1 MCSSS
6 FQPSFLT
13 VFPFYIQ
20 KNSGTAFL
28 IHPEMGVTKRLT
40 LDVREL
46 TRALAE
52 IILDI
57 KPGGLNNH
65 HVLVMQPV
73 SHVHVTTSEFPIPLS
88 EYQDGTKII
97 CLPTTDT
104 SNNSLF
110 RMPSDR
116 ASGAGA
122 FSPPENLDIKPVLTP
137 RSMDSTMGASADCP
151 ITLDEDSDSETGTPA
166 INAPVSKV
174 TVDVPP
180 ATASVA
186 SDTPVSKDTVD
197 DPPATASVATAT
209 PTPDFS
215 NKTYENDTFDEAS
228 AAALQD
234 MMTLLK
240 ETKNATVLSE
250 FFCAKQRFLVAER
263 PSLPEPFA
271 IYAIA
276 SSDIQNPSVRSK
288 AVDTIA
294 YSKSITRV
302 KSDGALV
309 KDHRISVRTS
319 TCVGARECPNLDC
332 SHFLT
337 FAKPNT
343 TNFKTSMSKE
353 SLHIVVCLSCKTPV
367 PPKVSLYISHSLNM
381 PPYAMFWLLYYL

>member
-1 MCSSS
+1 
-6 FQPSFLT
+6 
-13 VFPFYIQ
+13 
-20 KNSGTAFL
+20 
-28 IHPEMGVTKRLT
+28 MGVTKRLT
-40 LDVREL
+40 LNVREL

-151 ITLDEDSDSETGTPA
+151 ITLDEDSDSETDTPA
-166 INAPVSKV
+166 INASVSKV

-186 SDTPVSKDTVD
+186 TDTPLSKNTIAGHNRWM
-197 DPPATASVATAT
+197 PI
-209 PTPDFS
+209 PDFS

-240 ETKNATVLSE
+240 ETKNATVNE
-250 FFCAKQRFLVAER
+250 VEK
-263 PSLPEPFA
+263 
-271 IYAIA
+271 
-276 SSDIQNPSVRSK
+276 
-288 AVDTIA
+288 
-294 YSKSITRV
+294 
-302 KSDGALV
+302 
-309 KDHRISVRTS
+309 
-319 TCVGARECPNLDC
+319 
-332 SHFLT
+332 
-337 FAKPNT
+337 
-343 TNFKTSMSKE
+343 
-353 SLHIVVCLSCKTPV
+353 
-367 PPKVSLYISHSLNM
+367 
-381 PPYAMFWLLYYL
+381 

>member
-1 MCSSS
+1 
-6 FQPSFLT
+6 
-13 VFPFYIQ
+13 
-20 KNSGTAFL
+20 
-28 IHPEMGVTKRLT
+28 MGVTKRLT
-40 LDVREL
+40 LNVREL

-65 HVLVMQPV
+65 YVLIMQPV

-151 ITLDEDSDSETGTPA
+151 ITLDEDSDSETDTPA
-166 INAPVSKV
+166 INASVSKVTVDVPPATASVATDTPVSKV

-186 SDTPVSKDTVD
+186 TDTPLSKNTIAGHNRWM
-197 DPPATASVATAT
+197 PI
-209 PTPDFS
+209 PDFS

-240 ETKNATVLSE
+240 ETKNATVNE
-250 FFCAKQRFLVAER
+250 VEK
-263 PSLPEPFA
+263 
-271 IYAIA
+271 
-276 SSDIQNPSVRSK
+276 
-288 AVDTIA
+288 
-294 YSKSITRV
+294 
-302 KSDGALV
+302 
-309 KDHRISVRTS
+309 
-319 TCVGARECPNLDC
+319 
-332 SHFLT
+332 
-337 FAKPNT
+337 
-343 TNFKTSMSKE
+343 
-353 SLHIVVCLSCKTPV
+353 
-367 PPKVSLYISHSLNM
+367 
-381 PPYAMFWLLYYL
+381 